1 MRNSKGLFSTLA
13 YLTMLIYGLQVCGQQ
28 FILLDIAEEYGMN
41 NTAMGALSSV
51 GFIAGLCSTV
61 LLGGLIDKKN
71 QRLLTAVCTA
81 ATAVGGLLV
90 LLVPN
95 FIGLVVGQTLMGFA
109 GALLPAVVPVM
120 LSKYDPA
127 HSSRYASIAEMF
139 YSAGSVAGPLVMAL
153 VLGQGGSW
161 RVLYIAIT
169 LVSALVAAGIFWM
182 HSPKVG
188 APDAQEGMS
197 VPKNAG
203 SFLSVLTPTGLLLLA
218 WGIAYSSVES
228 GINNYAKP
236 YFTEAYPNA
245 LAASTTIAIVGIGM
259 VVSRL
264 LASKIHKKKAE
275 IAAACCLG
283 GGLMALL
290 MVLVPGA
297 WSSYLWCILFGLIA
311 GPAWPLA
318 MSVAID
324 SFPENPGRISTLLL
338 VGSSTGGATVGVFM
352 GMLADHISLRVCFL
366 YPAAMGLI
374 SMAMLLLVRMLNKK
388 KQSAQAGNRS

>member
-1 MRNSKGLFSTLA
+1 MCIR
-13 YLTMLIYGLQVCGQQ
+13 
-28 FILLDIAEEYGMN
+28 D
-41 NTAMGALSSV
+41 
-51 GFIAGLCSTV
+51 
-61 LLGGLIDKKN
+61 
-71 QRLLTAVCTA
+71 R
-81 ATAVGGLLV
+81 
-90 LLVPN
+90 
-95 FIGLVVGQTLMGFA
+95 
-109 GALLPAVVPVM
+109 
-120 LSKYDPA
+120 
-127 HSSRYASIAEMF
+127 
-139 YSAGSVAGPLVMAL
+139 
-153 VLGQGGSW
+153 
-161 RVLYIAIT
+161 
-169 LVSALVAAGIFWM
+169 
-182 HSPKVG
+182 
-188 APDAQEGMS
+188 
-197 VPKNAG
+197 
-203 SFLSVLTPTGLLLLA
+203 A

-338 VGSSTGGATVGVFM
+338 VGSSTGAVSYTHLGNMQVLGRPNLV
-352 GMLADHISLRVCFL
+352 LADFRCVYLF
-366 YPAAMGLI
+366 AARQRREGFQQKFRGQPLAAL
-374 SMAMLLLVRMLNKK
+374 AMRL
-388 KQSAQAGNRS
+388 SF

>member
-13 YLTMLIYGLQVCGQQ
+13 YFTMFIFGLQVCGQQ

-41 NTAMGALSSV
+41 NTAMGALSSI
-51 GFIAGLCSTV
+51 GFLAGLCSTV

-81 ATAVGGLLV
+81 AIAVGGLLV

-95 FIGLVVGQTLMGFA
+95 FIGLVAGLTLMGFA
-109 GALLPAVVPVM
+109 GALLPAIIPVM

-127 HSSRYASIAEMF
+127 HSSRYASISEMF
-139 YSAGSVAGPLVMAL
+139 YSAGSVAGPLIMAL

-161 RVLYIAIT
+161 RVLYIAVT
-169 LVSALVAAGIFWM
+169 LVSVLVAAGIFWM
-182 HSPKVG
+182 HSPKLGVQ
-188 APDAQEGMS
+188 DAQQGIS
-197 VPKNAG
+197 RPKNAG
-203 SFLSVLTPTGLLLLA
+203 SFLSVLTPAGLLLLA

-228 GINNYAKP
+228 GINSYAKP

-259 VVSRL
+259 VLSRL

-275 IAAACCLG
+275 VAAACCLG

-297 WSSYLWCILFGLIA
+297 WSSYVWCILFGVIA

-324 SFPENPGRISTLLL
+324 SFPENPGRISALLL
-338 VGSSTGGATVGVFM
+338 VGSGVGGATVGVFM
-352 GMLADHISLRVCFL
+352 GMLADGISLRVCFL
-366 YPAAMGLI
+366 YPAAMGLL
-374 SMAMLLLVRMLNKK
+374 SMAMLLVVRTLNRKK
-388 KQSAQAGNRS
+388 KQEQAA